1 MARFN
6 FKKLAI
12 VSILGLFLFGMVG
25 IVNAQQVLPKGG
37 DSFTSAVKLEPGSYQ
52 GGSIES
58 KEAEY
63 FYLTGVKLGQ
73 EISLKGTFTP
83 ASSNAGAEAVLVLY
97 DEDGTKVAEKVEAVY
112 ETVLLTV
119 SSLHRGTETDKYY
132 IKAGSGLFDIDS
144 FSLEVTLKAA
154 PPTTGAGKAVATTAP
169 AVVVGAPKAAPS
181 GGSNL
186 ILIVG
191 AVVVLVVLG
200 IAAYFLLK
208 KKK

>member
-6 FKKLAI
+6 IRKLAI
-12 VSILGLFLFGMVG
+12 VGILGLFLFGMVG

-37 DSFTSAVKLEPGSYQ
+37 DSFTSAVKLEPGNYQ

-73 EISLKGTFTP
+73 EISIRGTFTP

-97 DEDGTKVAEKVEAVY
+97 DEDGAKLAEKVEAVY
-112 ETVLLTV
+112 ETVLLTI
-119 SSLHRGTETDKYY
+119 SSVHRGTETDKFY

-144 FSLEVTLKAA
+144 FSLEVTLTAA
-154 PPTTGAGKAVATTAP
+154 PARAEKVVATTAP
-169 AVVVGAPKAAPS
+169 AVAVGALEATPA
-181 GGSNL
+181 GNSNL
-186 ILIVG
+186 VLIIGAIVVLVILG
-191 AVVVLVVLG
+191 AVV
-200 IAAYFLLK
+200 FFFLK
-208 KKK
+208 KKQ